1 MPIKLLIPLDGSEAA
16 MRAVEYVASTFGHTP
31 DVQITLI
38 HILPELPPSFWDD
51 GHILSEGEH
60 QNREAR
66 ISDWETAQSAQWQSI
81 FAQAR
86 DKLIK
91 AGIAAEALKIK
102 FQAQYGDVAEDIL
115 DEAEAEGCSTIII
128 GRSGQTGARK
138 FFPGS
143 VTDKV
148 VNHPRGMAV
157 TLVDHGHREELPKP
171 RTRPPKER
179 RVARPKAKSRRSC
192 WEKFLHFSK
201 YWPWG

>member
-1 MPIKLLIPLDGSEAA
+1 MPIKLLIPLDGSESA

-51 GHILSEGEH
+51 GHILNESEH
-60 QNREAR
+60 QDREAR

-86 DKLIK
+86 DKLIQ
-91 AGIAAEALKIK
+91 AGIAAEALKTK

-115 DEAEAEGCSTIII
+115 DEAAAEGYSTIVI
-128 GRSGQTGARK
+128 GRSGRTGARK
-138 FFPGS
+138 FFLES
-143 VTDKV
+143 VSNKV
-148 VNHPRGMAV
+148 VDHARGIAI
-157 TLVDHGHREELPKP
+157 TIVDHGHPEELPEP

-179 RVARPKAKSRRSC
+179 RAARPKAKRPRGC
-192 WEKFLHFSK
+192 WERFLHFSK
-201 YWPWG
+201 YWPWE